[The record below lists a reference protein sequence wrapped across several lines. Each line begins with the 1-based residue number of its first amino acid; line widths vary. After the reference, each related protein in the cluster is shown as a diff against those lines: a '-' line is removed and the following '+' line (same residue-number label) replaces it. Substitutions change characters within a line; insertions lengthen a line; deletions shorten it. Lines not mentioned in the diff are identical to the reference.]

1 MSQQKTF
8 GKSTAWM
15 SLAASGMSLVS
26 FLVFIIIS
34 RILSA
39 DEIGLVVFAILVVE
53 AGKILINGGISVGI
67 VQRRE
72 WQADYASTCFYITVL
87 YGAIITALVVLIG
100 VPLTQTY
107 YSPAAVPVLQVLS
120 IIFML
125 EAIKVVHDGKL
136 RREQKFKVIA
146 LRAIITSVISG
157 IVGVALALQGY
168 GIWALVAQQLCGQ
181 ILFTAVTIIS
191 AQWWPSW
198 QFSLARAREALQF
211 SAPMMLAQ
219 IINTLCN
226 TLVEFMTGI
235 ILGPVALGIYR
246 IAGRALFILQDI
258 IIRPMEQTTLPA
270 LARLEEKIARAN
282 ATLRIMRIS
291 SFVILPIFF
300 GTAAIAAEFIELVFG
315 AKWRSSGELMCLLAI
330 GSTPFAIRLQV
341 NSALAA
347 EGKSKWVAA
356 NMLIT
361 LFTTII
367 VGYLL
372 IPRGV
377 NYAAIAYIGINYISG
392 FVSLLIFHY
401 IFRVQA
407 VVILKALW
415 ASHVAAAIMLMICL
429 AIKQQLPDTLPLT
442 VQILIV
448 CATGGI
454 TYLALGM
461 FIFRRETNN
470 FLEESLKLLPTK
482 FSPLLIRIQGWLRL
496 N

>member
-1 MSQQKTF
+1 MSQPKSL

-15 SLAASGMSLVS
+15 GLAASGMSLVS

-53 AGKILINGGISVGI
+53 AGKILINGGLAVGI

-72 WQADYASTCFYITVL
+72 WQADYASTCFYITVF
-87 YGAIITALVVLIG
+87 YGVIITALVVLIG
-100 VPLTQTY
+100 APLTQKY
-107 YSPAAVPVLQVLS
+107 YSPAAVPLLQVLS
-120 IIFML
+120 VIFML

-136 RREQKFKVIA
+136 RREQKFKLIA
-146 LRAIITSVISG
+146 LRSIITSVISG
-157 IVGVALALQGY
+157 IVGVTLALLGY
-168 GIWALVAQQLCGQ
+168 GIWALVAQQLCWQ

-198 QFSLARAREALQF
+198 QFSFARAREALQF
-211 SAPMMLAQ
+211 SSPMMLAQ

-246 IAGRALFILQDI
+246 IAGRALFVLQDI
-258 IIRPMEQTTLPA
+258 ILRPLEQTTLPA
-270 LARLEEKIARAN
+270 LARMDDKFARAN
-282 ATLRIMRIS
+282 AALRIMRIS
-291 SFVILPIFF
+291 CFVILPIFF
-300 GTAAIAAEFIELVFG
+300 GTAAVAAEFIELIFG
-315 AKWRSSGELMCLLAI
+315 EKWRSSGELMCLLAI
-330 GSTPFAIRLQV
+330 GSTPYAIRLQV
-341 NSALAA
+341 NSSIAS
-347 EGKSKWVAA
+347 EGKSNWVAT

-372 IPRGV
+372 IPYGAK
-377 NYAAIAYIGINYISG
+377 YAAIAYICINYIGG
-392 FVSLLIFHY
+392 FVSLFIFHH
-401 IFRVQA
+401 IFRIPV

-415 ASHVAAAIMLMICL
+415 ASHVAAAIMLIICL
-429 AIKQQLPDTLPLT
+429 AIKQQLPDSLPLT

-448 CATGGI
+448 CATGAVS
-454 TYLALGM
+454 YLALGM

-482 FSPLLIRIQGWLRL
+482 FSPLLIRIQSWVRVS
-496 N
+496 